1 MSEMINDIP
10 DFIQDLESATQRKGG
25 RVSDMKVMNMKSW
38 ENHGTMYLV
47 PFNGPTKADNAIKQL
62 NNVAVVEKWVSG
74 VKKDG
79 TPFGFVDKHYFFLDP
94 KYYGE
99 LTKEQQ
105 DRHEKIKSKF
115 RSIPKEFQGAYTTTL
130 TLIQSHVVKHISYK
144 DKNKVLLEDSPALYI
159 FQSKNFEKEFKGKV
173 NSMVD
178 TLGSYVWLSELQN
191 NELIRKRYM
200 EITFFLDKAE
210 GAGYQASISFKKF
223 DEDAVKLT
231 GGKIGLDLSGK
242 ENYQEKFGNPIKRFL
257 NIPENGSI
265 FNEDY
270 LDDIESTINK
280 ILRGEDTSVV
290 VKPEDTPAGQ
300 VSAPNSNSN
309 FQTQSEELPMNIG
322 APADNAD
329 PIPQA
334 EVNND
339 LPF

>member
-1 MSEMINDIP
+1 MMNDVP

-38 ENHGTMYLV
+38 ENHGTMYIV
-47 PFNGPTKADNAIKQL
+47 PFNGPNKSDSAIKQL

-74 VKKDG
+74 TKKDG
-79 TPFGFVDKHYFFLDP
+79 TPFGFVDRHYLFLDP

-99 LTKEQQ
+99 LTQAQME
-105 DRHEKIKSKF
+105 RFEKLKSKF
-115 RSIPKEFQGAYTTTL
+115 RAIPKEFQGAYTTTL
-130 TLIQSHVVKHISYK
+130 TLIQAHVVKHTSYK
-144 DKNKVLLEDSPALYI
+144 DKNKILLQDSPALYV

-178 TLGSYVWLSELQN
+178 TLGNYVWLSELQN
-191 NELIRKRYM
+191 NELQRKRYM
-200 EITFFLDKAE
+200 EITFFLDKE
-210 GAGYQASISFKKF
+210 VGAGYQASIAFKKF

-257 NIPENGSI
+257 SIPENGDI
-265 FNEDY
+265 FNEEY

-280 ILRGEDTSVV
+280 ILKGEDTSVT
-290 VKPEDTPAGQ
+290 VKYEETPAGQ
-300 VSAPNSNSN
+300 VSAPNSNAG
-309 FQTQSEELPMNIG
+309 FKAQSEELPTSIG
-322 APADNAD
+322 DTAVETPVTQQENTD
-329 PIPQA
+329 
-334 EVNND
+334 D